1 MNEMLR
7 QYINLKSNIS
17 LVSGILSLQEAV
29 VAVKIKFQYFLFFFS
44 ALFLLFVVF
53 SISSN
58 GQTAVSISFAFYRTW
73 SNDRPFDKV
82 CRFEP
87 VKAVRS

>member
-44 ALFLLFVVF
+44 LVFVVRGF
-53 SISSN
+53 
-58 GQTAVSISFAFYRTW
+58 FYL
-73 SNDRPFDKV
+73 F
-82 CRFEP
+82 
-87 VKAVRS
+87 

>member
-17 LVSGILSLQEAV
+17 LVSGILSLQEAL

-44 ALFLLFVVF
+44 LVFVVRGFFLSLLMVKLQSPFLLLFTEHGPMIDLLIK
-53 SISSN
+53 SAGLSL
-58 GQTAVSISFAFYRTW
+58 
-73 SNDRPFDKV
+73 
-82 CRFEP
+82 
-87 VKAVRS
+87 